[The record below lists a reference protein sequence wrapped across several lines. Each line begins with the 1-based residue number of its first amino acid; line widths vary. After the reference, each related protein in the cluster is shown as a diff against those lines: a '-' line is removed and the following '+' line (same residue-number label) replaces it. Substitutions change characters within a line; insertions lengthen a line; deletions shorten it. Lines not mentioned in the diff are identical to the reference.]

1 MASAIIDLSDPNVVH
16 IIYPEGKPVNQDMMD
31 PNIGG
36 FLGGRNDDRQTNP

>member
-1 MASAIIDLSDPNVVH
+1 MVTAIIDLSDPNVVH

-36 FLGGRNDDRQTNP
+36 NFKRV